1 MNEPSNK
8 IILNDMPN
16 VYHVLYPTGW
26 FIGDKLDPNQGGLA
40 NKESKVNERKTI

>member
-1 MNEPSNK
+1 
-8 IILNDMPN
+8 MPN

-40 NKESKVNERKTI
+40 NKGSKVNERKTI